1 MADTKTTHL
10 KLVKQDAAA
19 VPDYEKDH
27 SNLDTLDDEI
37 WARGKA
43 FNGQTVGEDGEFH
56 VRTVPYAENLETA
69 FSQRSEQD
77 FVLRTTGGEASL
89 TTGDGWL
96 MDMKGNSIHTGY
108 TAQTV
113 NPQVIPVARDPG
125 VDSLQISINN
135 DTFISAVS
143 SASGTVTLTYTTN
156 WSASLDTYGIT
167 ITQGTAMN
175 GDSIVVTYVKE
186 VPGTITVATPATFVS
201 TGWNLFDYTNGY
213 ARLIKYVNPSENVPF
228 KISGDYSSLL
238 FKYNLE
244 DETGITIT
252 PINGGFNPFDS
263 DAQNPDPVGTTGYLI
278 VTGGN
283 NTDTAI
289 WMTREDWGSGYNWDE
304 TSGEQGAFEPYT
316 TSVVNLA
323 TFMSTNFPYGLLKAG
338 DAVDEINLNT
348 NIAYSRVERLAN
360 NSTNMTTAKNSG
372 RQYEYDENYIYL
384 ERANYVTLVLG
395 VTGGYQADDHGIEFY
410 TGTTVA
416 VPTKTVYGANL
427 KNKLERDVL
436 TISQQTLTPTQQE
449 QVRTNIGA
457 FSANYI
463 IYSSTEPTT
472 GLEEGMIW
480 LCPVEE

>member
-10 KLVKQDAAA
+10 DLIKQDAAA

-27 SNLDTLDDEI
+27 SNLDKLDTEI
-37 WARGKA
+37 FARGKA
-43 FNGQTVGEDGEFH
+43 FNGQAVGEDGEFH

-69 FSQRSEQD
+69 FSQRSNQE
-77 FVLRTTGGEASL
+77 FIIRTTGGEASI
-89 TTGDGWL
+89 TTGNGWL
-96 MDMKGNSIHTGY
+96 MDMKGNSIHTGH
-108 TAQTV
+108 T
-113 NPQVIPVARDPG
+113 PQDVDMNVIPIARDPG
-125 VDSLQISINN
+125 VETLEASI
-135 DTFISAVS
+135 DDDVFISNVS
-143 SASGTVTLTYTTN
+143 AASGTITLTYTTN
-156 WSASLDTYGIT
+156 WSANLASYGIA
-167 ITQGTAMN
+167 ITHGTAMN

-186 VPGTITVATPATFVS
+186 VPGTITTATPATFVS

-213 ARLIKYVNPSENVPF
+213 ARLIKYEFPQDNPPF

-238 FKYNLE
+238 FKYNLD
-244 DETGITIT
+244 DETGISIT

-289 WMTREDWGSGYNWDE
+289 WMTREDWGSGYNWDG
-304 TSGEQGAFEPYT
+304 TQQGAFEPYT
-316 TSVVNLA
+316 ASVVNLA

-395 VTGGYQADDHGIEFY
+395 IAGGFDADDHGIEFY
-410 TGTTVA
+410 TGTEVA
-416 VPTKTVYGANL
+416 VPTQTTYGENL
-427 KNKLERDVL
+427 KNKLERDVV
-436 TISQQTLTPTQQE
+436 TISQQTLTPTQQA

-457 FSANYI
+457 FASNYI

-472 GLEEGMIW
+472 GLVEGMIW
-480 LCPVEE
+480 LEPVK